1 MRQFLK
7 DIRFMIRDG
16 FASRGSG
23 KADYVDP
30 KAKAIR
36 EATHVTPFGAAGL
49 GGFKGERAL
58 GEDAK

>member
-23 KADYVDP
+23 KVDHVDP
-30 KAKAIR
+30 KAKTMR
-36 EATHVTPFGAAGL
+36 EASHVNRGATGVGGL
-49 GGFKGERAL
+49 YGDQISEQITK
-58 GEDAK
+58 

>member
-23 KADYVDP
+23 KVDHVDP
-30 KAKAIR
+30 KAKTMR
-36 EATHVTPFGAAGL
+36 EASHVNRGATGVGGL
-49 GGFKGERAL
+49 YGDQVAEQITK
-58 GEDAK
+58 

>member
-23 KADYVDP
+23 KVDYVDP
-30 KAKAIR
+30 TAKAIR
-36 EATHVTPFGAAGL
+36 EANHVTPLGATGI

-58 GEDAK
+58 DEAA